1 MVGTT
6 IAFPVLSG
14 RPQGV
19 KPQLPARAEGVH
31 MDDVRESMKTP
42 HENARVPAGIR
53 DRSTAEL
60 LSEITS
66 KAVLLARKEI
76 ELARREI
83 KRDLEAE
90 IATAKGAAVA
100 ALAGM
105 ATVNLLFVAAV
116 FALTPYLPGW
126 TAALYL
132 AGGTLVVTVV
142 TALLARHW
150 HVAKPL
156 ALTRKTLTEDV
167 QWAKERMA

>member
-1 MVGTT
+1 MG
-6 IAFPVLSG
+6 
-14 RPQGV
+14 
-19 KPQLPARAEGVH
+19 
-31 MDDVRESMKTP
+31 DVRENRKTP
-42 HENARVPAGIR
+42 SENARVPAGTR

-83 KRDLEAE
+83 KMDLESE

-116 FALTPYLPGW
+116 FALTPYVPGW
-126 TAALYL
+126 MAALYL
-132 AGGTLVVTVV
+132 AGGTLVVTVA